1 MFDSIQRPARRTTRA
16 LMATTASLVLAGG
29 LAACSGGSGDSASGG
44 GSDYPSQS
52 IEFMVP
58 SGAGGGRDT
67 TARTM
72 QEVMQSE
79 GLVEESVNV
88 FNVEGGGGA
97 TGLAQMQESAGD
109 PHAWMM
115 TGLVMHGALQLADSE
130 LSLAEN
136 STPIATLTA
145 EPEAF
150 VVPAD
155 SEYKNITQVVEDYV
169 ADPDSVTFGGG
180 SAGGSDQMVV
190 AELMK
195 AGGGDAAAMNYVPY
209 DGGGE
214 AVAGILSGDVEVG
227 VSGVSEFEQQ
237 VASGKMRLLAIS
249 TADSVDVAGEPAPT
263 LKDAGYDIDFSNWR
277 GLVAAPELSDA
288 DVESVR
294 ALVDELHG
302 TDAWQQALE
311 ENGWL
316 DFYKTG
322 TEAEEFFRS
331 EGERVAALYEDL
343 GL

>member
-1 MFDSIQRPARRTTRA
+1 LSLSIQRPSRRTIRTLVA
-16 LMATTASLVLAGG
+16 SAASLALAGG
-29 LAACSGGSGDSASGG
+29 LAACTSSSTGGSAAGGDF
-44 GSDYPSQS
+44 PSES
-52 IEFMVP
+52 IEYMVP
-58 SGAGGGRDT
+58 SGAGGGWDT

-72 QEVMQSE
+72 QDVMQSE
-79 GLVEESVNV
+79 DVVTENINV

-150 VVPAD
+150 VVPASSPYQD
-155 SEYKNITQVVEDYV
+155 ISEVVDAYVED
-169 ADPDSVTFGGG
+169 PKSVTFGGG

-190 AELMK
+190 AELME
-195 AGGGDAAAMNYVPY
+195 AAGGDAAAMKYVPY

-249 TADSVDVAGEPAPT
+249 TAESVDVAGEPAPT

-277 GLVAAPELSDA
+277 GLVAAPGLSDA

-294 ALVDELHG
+294 AVVDELHG
-302 TDAWQQALE
+302 TQAWQTALE

-322 TEAEEFFRS
+322 DEAEAFFRS
-331 EGERVAALYEDL
+331 EGERVAELYEEL

>member
-16 LMATTASLVLAGG
+16 LVATTASLVLAGG
-29 LAACSGGSGDSASGG
+29 LAACSGGSTGSSASGG
-44 GSDYPSQS
+44 EFPSES
-52 IEFMVP
+52 IEYMVP
-58 SGAGGGRDT
+58 SGAGGGWDT

-79 GLVEESVNV
+79 DVVTENVNV

-97 TGLAQMQESAGD
+97 TGLAQMQESTGD

-130 LSLAEN
+130 LSLSEN

-155 SEYKNITQVVEDYV
+155 SPYKDIKDVVDAYVEDP
-169 ADPDSVTFGGG
+169 ASVTFGGG

-195 AGGGDAAAMNYVPY
+195 KAGGDAAAMKYVPY

-249 TADSVDVAGEPAPT
+249 TAESVDVAGEPAPT

-277 GLVAAPELSDA
+277 GLVAAPGLSDE
-288 DVESVR
+288 DVEAVR
-294 ALVDELHG
+294 ATVDEVHG